1 MKWIKDFKDGER
13 IKGQYLVTNASKG
26 VTTNNLAY
34 LTVSFQDKTGT
45 IDGKLWEANASDQE
59 LFTPGNIVTL
69 DADVLSYRGSLQ
81 LKIQDAV
88 LIDAGTVD
96 PSLFTMAAP
105 TPLPEMEADL
115 DRVIGSLEDG
125 QIKLLVTTLIKNHYQ
140 AYITFPAAVRNHHEY
155 ASGLL
160 YHTLSMVRLAE
171 AILPHYPS
179 LNRDLLIAGILLHD
193 LGKTVELSGPIIP
206 KYTLKG
212 RLIGHITLMSAE
224 ILNTSAELGLDEEMT
239 TLLTHMVVSHHGK
252 QEFGSPIIPMTKEA
266 LLLSMIDDMDAK
278 LVMAE
283 KALEGVEPGDFS
295 ARVYTLDERSLY
307 QPKLTKK

>member
-13 IKGQYLVTNASKG
+13 IRGQYLVTNVSKG

-45 IDGKLWEANASDQE
+45 IDGKLWEASAADQE
-59 LFTPGNIVTL
+59 LFNPGNIVNL
-69 DADVLSYRGSLQ
+69 DGDVLSYRGSLQ
-81 LKIQDAV
+81 LKIQSAT
-88 LIDAGTVD
+88 LLDAGTVD

-105 TPLPEMEADL
+105 IPVPDMEAEL
-115 DRVIGSLEDG
+115 EKVIDSIEDG

-160 YHTLSMVRLAE
+160 YHTLSMIHLAE
-171 AILPHYPS
+171 AILPHYPT

-212 RLIGHITLMSAE
+212 RLIGHITLMSSE

-252 QEFGSPIIPMTKEA
+252 QEFGSPIIPMTREA

-295 ARVYTLDERSLY
+295 ARVYPLDERSLY
-307 QPKLTKK
+307 QMKLTKK